1 MARIQ
6 TTIIILALLLL
17 ALTGCGRKEFSE
29 LPEYRIQ
36 SGQDLNIF
44 ITTDTHY
51 LSKSLWDDGPAFENH
66 LAKGDGKQVRYS
78 WEMMKAFAYDVAMRR
93 PDITIISGD
102 LTNNG
107 EQASHLEMADH
118 LAAIERSTGTQVF
131 VIPGNHDLLNPWA
144 CKFMG
149 QHQYFARSIKPKEFT
164 KIYGSFGYDE
174 ALSRDSK
181 SLSYLAAPSDKLW
194 LLMLDTSLYRNNKA
208 LRHPQLE
215 GELSSSTLNWI
226 DRCSEL
232 ARQHG
237 AQIMAVMHHSLMDHS
252 KVIQRGFTINNSQ
265 EVMNVLRRNGIQT
278 VFSGHIHIQ
287 DISSAGQKPEVIH
300 DIANSA
306 LSVYPHQFS
315 ILTYS
320 AAGQALDLSTSRLNM
335 ELWAVSS
342 GVEDPNLLHFNR
354 YSDASFGQLSFNRG
368 YRMLTGSS
376 SYTHYTEHQLQA
388 MAYFLR
394 LLTENYFAGRDSTSN
409 GALTSLEGYRL
420 WMNAPPGEL
429 KDYVLQLIA
438 RRSKDNH
445 HLHVEL
451 P

>member
-1 MARIQ
+1 MARKQ
-6 TTIIILALLLL
+6 TPIILALLLL
-17 ALTGCGRKEFSE
+17 ALTGCSRQASSE
-29 LPEYRIQ
+29 LPKYRIQ

-51 LSKSLWDDGPAFENH
+51 LSKSLWDDGPAFAKH
-66 LAKGDGKQVRYS
+66 LAKGDGKQLRYS
-78 WEMMKAFAYDVAMRR
+78 EEMMKAFAYDVALRR

-107 EQASHLEMADH
+107 EKASHLEMADH
-118 LAAIERSTGTQVF
+118 LAAMENSTGTQVF

-144 CKFMG
+144 CKFKG
-149 QHQYFARSIKPKEFT
+149 QHQYFASSIKPKEFT
-164 KIYGSFGYDE
+164 KIYSPFGYDE

-181 SLSYLAAPSDKLW
+181 SLSYLAAPSEKLW

-215 GELSSSTLNWI
+215 GELSSSTLKWI
-226 DRCSEL
+226 DRCGKL
-232 ARQHG
+232 AKQNG
-237 AQIMAVMHHSLMDHS
+237 ARILAVMHHSLMDHS
-252 KVIQRGFTINNSQ
+252 KVIQKGFTINNSQ
-265 EVMNVLRRNGIQT
+265 EVMDVLQRNGIHT

-287 DISSAGQKPEVIH
+287 DIGSAGQSPNAVN

-315 ILTYS
+315 IVSYS
-320 AAGQALDLSTSRLNM
+320 DTGRAMELNTSRLNM
-335 ELWAVSS
+335 ELWAAAK
-342 GVEDPNLLHFNR
+342 GVRDPNLLHFNT
-354 YSDASFGQLSFNRG
+354 YSGASFGQLSFNRG
-368 YRMLTGSS
+368 YRLLSGNS
-376 SYTHYTEHQLQA
+376 SYSGYTEHQLQA
-388 MAYFLR
+388 MAYVLR

-420 WMNAPPGEL
+420 WMNAPPGGL

-438 RRSKDNH
+438 RGSKDNH